1 MASDDYRRYELV
13 ECGRPLRLARAPDRP
28 PQGAEVQLR
37 VLAAGVCHTDLHLA
51 DGYFDLGDG
60 ARIELADRGIRLPHV
75 LGHENAGEVIAVG
88 PDARGVSPGD
98 RVLVYPW
105 IGCDDCARCGAGRGH
120 LCDAPRFVGVF
131 RPGGFAE
138 RLVVPHA
145 DCLIPLDG
153 LAPASAAPLAC
164 SGITVYSALRKASE
178 AIAAGP
184 IVVIGGG
191 GLGLMCMSLLR
202 RLGPHGAYVVEPDPR
217 KREAARAMGAL
228 DAFDVDEGGRAEL
241 ARRIGSGVGAVLD
254 FVGTPG
260 TVAHGLGALHK
271 GGRLVIVG
279 MFGGQAALPI
289 PSLVLRSTSIVA
301 SYVGSRAEMDEL
313 MALVR
318 EHGLPPLPVA
328 QRPMAEV
335 DDAMAALRAG
345 AVVGRTVLVP

>member
-1 MASDDYRRYELV
+1 MDPDAYRRYELV
-13 ECGRPLRLARAPDRP
+13 ECGRPLRLARVPQRP
-28 PQGAEVQLR
+28 PQGGEVTLR

-88 PDARGVSPGD
+88 PEARGVSPGD

-105 IGCDDCARCGAGRGH
+105 IGCGDCARCGAGRGH

-131 RPGGFAE
+131 RCGGFAE
-138 RLVVPHA
+138 RLTVPSA

-153 LAPASAAPLAC
+153 LPPAGAAPLAC
-164 SGITVYSALRKASE
+164 SGITVYSALRKAAE
-178 AIAAGP
+178 AIAEGP

-191 GLGLMCMSLLR
+191 GLGLMCLGLLR
-202 RLGPHGAYVVEPDPR
+202 HLGPHGAYVVEPDPR
-217 KREAARAMGAL
+217 KREAALRMGAL
-228 DAFDVDEGGRAEL
+228 GAFDVDEPGRAAL
-241 ARRIGSGVGAVLD
+241 SRRIGSGVGAALD
-254 FVGTPG
+254 LVGTPG
-260 TVAHGLGALHK
+260 TVAHGLSTLHK

-279 MFGGQAALPI
+279 MFGGQVTLPI
-289 PSLVLRSTSIVA
+289 PPLVLRSTSIVA

-318 EHGLPPLPVA
+318 EHGLPPLPVS
-328 QRPMAEV
+328 QRPLAEV
-335 DDAMAALRAG
+335 DDAMAALREG